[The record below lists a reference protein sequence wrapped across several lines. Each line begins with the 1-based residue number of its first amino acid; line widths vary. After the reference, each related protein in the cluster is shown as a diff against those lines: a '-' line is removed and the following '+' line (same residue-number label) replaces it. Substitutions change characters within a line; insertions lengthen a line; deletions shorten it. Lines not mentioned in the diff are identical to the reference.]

1 MSISDDLRADV
12 AAIAKMW
19 KECPPEAFKAE
30 LDKMSYTEREEA
42 RIVLLKLYDIIKAL
56 VWKAE
61 RDLAALR
68 AAAPKD
74 APESADL
81 RDAAAALARIAARNA
96 EDEAPEEDNEEDDPW
111 EEIYGPPERFCL
123 SLNGDATRPK
133 HSGGSTTH
141 LGDFYRTGG
150 GGPESGYWV
159 SKSLFK
165 ITHLI
170 RRTWGEEW
178 KIIESYPADRI
189 LTKDVDQG
197 YGHTVTYV
205 CLASKLG
212 VK

>member
-61 RDLAALR
+61 RDLAAR
-68 AAAPKD
+68 K
-74 APESADL
+74 
-81 RDAAAALARIAARNA
+81 A